1 MVVVTRKNG
10 HEYTQLPM
18 EWRKKISWA
27 RVYTLDDGS
36 KWTIDSLV
44 KELTKRFPTKFIQKP
59 MVVQRLRKH
68 TSLDKI
74 FAEPMD
80 TKPSTKKVPQEVEDE
95 LLKLVLR
102 TL

>member
-1 MVVVTRKNG
+1 
-10 HEYTQLPM
+10 M
-18 EWRKKISWA
+18 EWRKKITWA

-80 TKPSTKKVPQEVEDE
+80 TKPSTKKVPQMAQTAEVLARAPKVSQCSLPSACTESTW
-95 LLKLVLR
+95 L
-102 TL
+102 

>member
-1 MVVVTRKNG
+1 M
-10 HEYTQLPM
+10 
-18 EWRKKISWA
+18 I
-27 RVYTLDDGS
+27 
-36 KWTIDSLV
+36 
-44 KELTKRFPTKFIQKP
+44 
-59 MVVQRLRKH
+59 VQRLRKH